1 MDLLSEILRSIRLE
15 GSIIFRSK
23 LTAPWGF
30 DLPAAK
36 EPRFHIVLEGHSWI
50 DSEAM
55 DEPVLLGAGDA
66 VILRDGESHWV
77 ADSPSTKRIASQD
90 ASAAVAAG
98 KSLFQGP
105 ATDCRLLCGLFRFD
119 KDLTHPL
126 IETLPPLI
134 LLRSGEGH
142 EDAWVKRMGGLM
154 DEELIKGDPGTE
166 IMVDRLCELF
176 LIQVL
181 RKISASDDHSFA
193 FVQALEDRVI
203 GRALEMIHGHPEKG
217 WNVEN
222 MASATGLSRSAFAK
236 RFHHLTGMPPKAYL
250 TMWRMHRVKALLR
263 NPYNLLGQIAAEVG
277 YSSDVALIRAFQRFF
292 GKSPKQM
299 RLEINPSSA

>member
-1 MDLLSEILRSIRLE
+1 MKTLLLIPVLVGIL
-15 GSIIFRSK
+15 GCAT
-23 LTAPWGF
+23 LTANNQTFTNDDGAIQGYDPVAYF
-30 DLPAAK
+30 
-36 EPRFHIVLEGHSWI
+36 VEGR
-50 DSEAM
+50 
-55 DEPVLLGAGDA
+55 PVKGKAELTQRHKGATWYFANEQNRQAFKG
-66 VILRDGESHWV
+66 
-77 ADSPSTKRIASQD
+77 
-90 ASAAVAAG
+90 
-98 KSLFQGP
+98 
-105 ATDCRLLCGLFRFD
+105 D

-142 EDAWVKRMGGLM
+142 EDAWVKRMGDLM

-203 GRALEMIHGHPEKG
+203 GRALELIHSHPEKG
-217 WNVEN
+217 WNIEN

-263 NPYNLLGQIAAEVG
+263 NPYNLLGQIATEVG